1 MIGVSNSMFRRCTV
15 MQEDEMKVDVSRM
28 KTHRKRSI
36 FMLVTV
42 MLCCIFAGM
51 VSAQGLN
58 IPAKRWGIGFGNSKE
73 FTGIRFNF
81 QDDGVRRVTGINVT
95 FWKPKQNNP
104 QSVINGLSIGPMPG
118 GGTLNGVQLGLLGVG
133 AERSANGISLG
144 ILGVG
149 AGEDLNGINIGG
161 LGCGSG
167 GDVWGLNIGGLG
179 VGAGGDLKGITIGG
193 LGAGAGGSMAGLNIG
208 LMGVGAGGDLS
219 GVTFG
224 GLGAGAGGSVT
235 GLSIALLGVGAGANL
250 TGVTISG
257 LGAGAGHVL
266 RGLTL
271 CGLAAGAPRVRG
283 ITITGGAAGGMDIR
297 GVTLTLGTILVQDDR
312 GGSKALFSGFGFSA
326 FNYIRGTQRGVTIG
340 IVNYAYNLKGIQ
352 IGLVNIVRDGPGPTF
367 LPLINAR
374 F

>member
-167 GDVWGLNIGGLG
+167 GDVWGLNIG
-179 VGAGGDLKGITIGG
+179 
-193 LGAGAGGSMAGLNIG
+193 

-297 GVTLTLGTILVQDDR
+297 GITLTLGTILVQDDR
-312 GGSKALFSGFGFSA
+312 EGSKALFSGFGFSA